1 MLQALETWLNSS
13 PFHDFMV
20 QVGPAFPICETL
32 HFIGLSLL
40 FGSLLI
46 VDLRGMGFL
55 KALPLI
61 ELHRLVPVAL
71 AGFAINAVTG
81 FLFVAFDP
89 AVYFGNAA
97 FLIKMVLIA
106 LAGVNALVVELM
118 VFRPLRAGVAGVE
131 DGMLIKVSSA
141 LSLLLW
147 SGVLIGGRL
156 IPFV

>member
-106 LAGVNALVVELM
+106 LAGVNALVVEFM